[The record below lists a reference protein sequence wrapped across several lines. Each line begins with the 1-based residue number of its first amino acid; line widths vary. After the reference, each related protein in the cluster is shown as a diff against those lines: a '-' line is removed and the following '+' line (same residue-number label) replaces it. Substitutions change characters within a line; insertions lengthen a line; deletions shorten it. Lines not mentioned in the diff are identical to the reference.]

1 MSSLECEKEWP
12 FLKNPTIMDFF
23 EKREGMKH
31 FEVLIG
37 LDNLPGMLARV
48 SSVIASFNVNIMSG
62 FHNNIPD
69 YGGAWTV
76 FIEVPPAVP
85 HDELIAKLRA
95 IEGVR
100 EVRVKCLERIDFLD
114 EFFFPL
120 TMIKKR
126 ILILGQDAFMNL
138 KSQLIAMLGTGGEFI
153 LYNEGKG
160 IGESM
165 IEGIPRILSSYEEKL
180 EYIKDLFRALGWGLL
195 EFNGIN
201 LEKKAGTIVMK
212 DNFEASSKY
221 AGHCHMTRG
230 ALNAIIKGVFDR
242 PDIDL
247 LETACKGLG
256 DPACVFKLS

>member
-62 FHNNIPD
+62 FHNSIPD

-126 ILILGQDAFMNL
+126 I
-138 KSQLIAMLGTGGEFI
+138 
-153 LYNEGKG
+153 
-160 IGESM
+160 
-165 IEGIPRILSSYEEKL
+165 
-180 EYIKDLFRALGWGLL
+180 
-195 EFNGIN
+195 
-201 LEKKAGTIVMK
+201 
-212 DNFEASSKY
+212 
-221 AGHCHMTRG
+221 
-230 ALNAIIKGVFDR
+230 
-242 PDIDL
+242 
-247 LETACKGLG
+247 
-256 DPACVFKLS
+256 